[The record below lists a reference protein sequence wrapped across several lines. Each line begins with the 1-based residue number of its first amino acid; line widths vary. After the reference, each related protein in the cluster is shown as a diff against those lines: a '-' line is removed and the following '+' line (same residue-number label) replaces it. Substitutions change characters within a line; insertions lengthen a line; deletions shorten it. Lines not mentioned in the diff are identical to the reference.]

1 LGGISGE
8 GNGKQSERK
17 GKGNRV
23 DIGGYYTGRSK
34 IPAIKKVRGLPG
46 LFFNKKTL
54 QQLAYF

>member
-23 DIGGYYTGRSK
+23 DIGGYYTGK
-34 IPAIKKVRGLPG
+34 
-46 LFFNKKTL
+46 
-54 QQLAYF
+54 